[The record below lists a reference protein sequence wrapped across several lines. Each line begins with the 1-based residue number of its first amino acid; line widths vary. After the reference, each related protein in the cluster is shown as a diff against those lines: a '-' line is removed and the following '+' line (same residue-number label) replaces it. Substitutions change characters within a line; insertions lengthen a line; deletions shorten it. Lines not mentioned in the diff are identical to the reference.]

1 MNKRS
6 AEQTV
11 QPANRLTIE
20 DYLLFTPAGQ
30 MPGGV
35 FYLMEGR
42 RQPIRWELRPFG
54 VSSCYLLSILHTH
67 KTDADL
73 SENLLFVDSNLRP
86 FGMFE

>member
-1 MNKRS
+1 
-6 AEQTV
+6 
-11 QPANRLTIE
+11 
-20 DYLLFTPAGQ
+20 

-73 SENLLFVDSNLRP
+73 SGNLLFVDSNLRP

>member
-1 MNKRS
+1 
-6 AEQTV
+6 
-11 QPANRLTIE
+11 
-20 DYLLFTPAGQ
+20 

-67 KTDADL
+67 KTDADF
-73 SENLLFVDSNLRP
+73 SRNWHADGGVLRP
-86 FGMFE
+86 C